1 MSGDSDNT
9 DDFSDGFDVKNYM
22 TRPTKSRSS
31 VPKTSPKKKVGRP
44 KKTIPRRD
52 IVHEGVVDVPCNL
65 HTASDD
71 KLVYSMRLLY
81 ENPGM
86 FKSIFNLLKSMGSDR
101 VSVRFEKTKVKMY
114 TTDSKKNSR
123 IYIVI
128 HGDKMNSYYCEKT
141 LDLEFSVENPRKK
154 LQSLQREITEIEL
167 TTTRKWE
174 TEHFYITLRNET
186 TSMRNESKTKVD
198 LPGEEDCWTPVED
211 DLSKERWYP
220 IKFEMS
226 FKAFKQ
232 TINNIFLHLGND
244 GKFTIEKTGL
254 ENLRFHF
261 PYEDSLGDD
270 DSIFEDH
277 GKINLISSVEDGEPF
292 AAPVLVERVK
302 LLAGT
307 LISDTIGISVDER
320 DDLIF
325 TMMLDQI
332 EDDDKKLMPG
342 TDSAYIKVLTKLAE
356 TSIS

>member
-1 MSGDSDNT
+1 MTMAGESDDTSDDFGIKNYT
-9 DDFSDGFDVKNYM
+9 DDKYR
-22 TRPTKSRSS
+22 TAAEKS
-31 VPKTSPKKKVGRP
+31 TTKKKVGRP
-44 KKTIPRRD
+44 KKTIARRD
-52 IVHEGVVDVPCNL
+52 IVHEGVVDIPCNL

-101 VSVRFEKTKVKMY
+101 VSIRFEKTQVKMY
-114 TTDSKKNSR
+114 TTDSKANSR

-128 HGDKMNSYYCEKT
+128 HGSRMNSYYSEKT

-186 TSMRNESKTKVD
+186 TSMRNESKIKVD
-198 LPGEEDCWTPVED
+198 LPENGDCWTPVEG
-211 DLSKERWYP
+211 DLAKEKWYP

-261 PYEDSLGDD
+261 PYEDALGVD

-320 DDLIF
+320 HDLIF
-325 TMMLDQI
+325 TMLLDQI
-332 EDDDKKLMPG
+332 EDDDKKTIPG
-342 TDSAYIKVLTKLAE
+342 SESSYIKVLTKLADAN
-356 TSIS
+356 